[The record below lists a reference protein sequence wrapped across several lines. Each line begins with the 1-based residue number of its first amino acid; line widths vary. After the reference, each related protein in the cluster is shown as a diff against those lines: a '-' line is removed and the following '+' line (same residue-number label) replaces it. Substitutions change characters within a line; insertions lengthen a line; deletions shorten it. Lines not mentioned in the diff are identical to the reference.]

1 MNIVCAYVSIP
12 SSRDIQVL
20 LSNSALPTYFS
31 IQFAPLG
38 HWPQQTVQAD
48 VNIPMVGDSVPHQST
63 SKLVDSPPIRPWF
76 YVARDQHTD
85 ISLATSPQLLGF
97 HTGLRLD
104 DINPVLY
111 HSLTCLSHSFTIVY
125 LRTSQCIY

>member
-1 MNIVCAYVSIP
+1 M
-12 SSRDIQVL
+12 
-20 LSNSALPTYFS
+20 SNSGYFS
-31 IQFAPLG
+31 IQFTPLG
-38 HWPQQTVQAD
+38 YWPQQTVQAD
-48 VNIPMVGDSVPHQST
+48 INKPMVVDSIPDQSAPM
-63 SKLVDSPPIRPWF
+63 LVDSPSMPAWL
-76 YVARDQHTD
+76 YAARDQHTD